1 MKKILANFMIFL
13 SAMLSITACG
23 FRENVVPTPDVDM
36 MGAGKMPQGSET
48 SQAEFSK
55 FIDEE
60 KAKEIA
66 LGKAGI
72 GADGVKFDR
81 IELDR
86 DNGIWQYE
94 VDFRSGDVEYD
105 IDIRAENG
113 EILSFEKEEK
123 AGF

>member
-1 MKKILANFMIFL
+1 MKKILANIIIFL
-13 SAMLSITACG
+13 LAMLSFTACG

-36 MGAGKMPQGSET
+36 MGVGKMPQGSET
-48 SQAEFSK
+48 SQKDDSK

-60 KAKEIA
+60 KAKELA
-66 LGKAGI
+66 LEKAGV

-105 IDIRAENG
+105 IDIKADTG
-113 EILSFEKEEK
+113 EVLSFEKEEK